1 MQHSGIKDV
10 VKPNVH
16 TVFPTMDKYL
26 YTKQRAV
33 FYAAKGLNATAISKA
48 LLKEGLSYTP
58 KSVSLLLRK
67 LREGK
72 NIARQPSAGRAS
84 KVTQRLKDIVD
95 EQMQKDNETTAAE
108 LDCILHKKG
117 IKLSRST
124 ILPCRLLS
132 NNQRSKQAKEI
143 IMVHGEPE

>member
-1 MQHSGIKDV
+1 MA
-10 VKPNVH
+10 
-16 TVFPTMDKYL
+16 KYL
-26 YTKQRAV
+26 YTKQRAI

-84 KVTQRLKDIVD
+84 KVTQRMKDIVD
-95 EQMQKDNETTAAE
+95 EQMQKDDETTAAE
-108 LDCILHKKG
+108 MDCILQKKA
-117 IKLSRST
+117 
-124 ILPCRLLS
+124 S
-132 NNQRSKQAKEI
+132 NFLEVLFCGVAENLDGLIVE
-143 IMVHGEPE
+143 EPIVK